1 VEWGSL
7 LVVYRQ
13 CAVADTDFWESDKTV
28 IPSKH
33 NQAIGISVI
42 VIGSG
47 VIVIGGNI
55 GATKITSIAELK
67 VPVTVIA
74 ATKSSAEV
82 REPTVALSR

>member
-33 NQAIGISVI
+33 NQAIGIGI
-42 VIGSG
+42 GVIGIG
-47 VIVIGGNI
+47 VLVIGGNI
-55 GATKITSIAELK
+55 GGTKITSVAELK

-74 ATKSSAEV
+74 ATKSSAKLTK
-82 REPTVALSR
+82 PIAPLSR

>member
-33 NQAIGISVI
+33 NQAIGIG
-42 VIGSG
+42 VIGIG